1 MLVEK
6 GDIGGICVNKG
17 CIPAKAWLA
26 NVKLLADTRSA
37 PVAPVPG
44 CATGAPSALRPDI
57 QAIRA
62 RKQKVVRQV
71 RATITNMLAEA
82 GVSVVNGIACFVT
95 GASVVVETS
104 RGDPETLDFDKCILA
119 TGSCPARPAVP
130 GVDLSFVVDGEDVF
144 DMDRVPGAVAIVG
157 GGVMGVE
164 LAYLFAALGST
175 VTVIEMVDRLLPTA
189 DDDVSAAVGTLLEAK
204 GIVTMTSAQVA
215 AFEPLGARGAIH
227 VSGAGGKIVVGC
239 DLAVLATGRRPA
251 AGNLNLERA
260 GIAAPGGWVK
270 VDDHMRTTNSGAYA
284 VGDVTGGMLL
294 AHVAS
299 AEGAVAAE
307 NAMGND
313 RVMDL
318 TAVPTCVH
326 ISPEIAWVGV
336 SEKEARLRPGGI
348 RIGVFPMAGVGKAIA
363 VGDTQGFVKVISGA
377 RYGEIL
383 GVHMVGPNV
392 TEVIST
398 AVAAIRLEATAE
410 FLGEIIHPHPTI
422 SEALMEA
429 ARRAAGTSPYVVRE
443 R

>member
-1 MLVEK
+1 
-6 GDIGGICVNKG
+6 
-17 CIPAKAWLA
+17 
-26 NVKLLADTRSA
+26 
-37 PVAPVPG
+37 
-44 CATGAPSALRPDI
+44 
-57 QAIRA
+57 
-62 RKQKVVRQV
+62 
-71 RATITNMLAEA
+71 
-82 GVSVVNGIACFVT
+82 
-95 GASVVVETS
+95 
-104 RGDPETLDFDKCILA
+104 
-119 TGSCPARPAVP
+119 
-130 GVDLSFVVDGEDVF
+130 
-144 DMDRVPGAVAIVG
+144 
-157 GGVMGVE
+157 
-164 LAYLFAALGST
+164 
-175 VTVIEMVDRLLPTA
+175 
-189 DDDVSAAVGTLLEAK
+189 
-204 GIVTMTSAQVA
+204 
-215 AFEPLGARGAIH
+215 
-227 VSGAGGKIVVGC
+227 
-239 DLAVLATGRRPA
+239 
-251 AGNLNLERA
+251 
-260 GIAAPGGWVK
+260 
-270 VDDHMRTTNSGAYA
+270 
-284 VGDVTGGMLL
+284 MLL

-348 RIGVFPMAGVGKAIA
+348 RIGVFPMAGVGKAVT